1 MKAQP
6 LKCDDYSPPIP
17 AGLYKGHA
25 AQFPSVT
32 EAMKTVHRRGS
43 HFPAEDGY
51 SEYYEFH
58 FANRK
63 YFAYP
68 TPAGVEVNLIEGDDP
83 VTLHNAGIAYI
94 RCMEEDTGP
103 YWWIELRVWRGENDD
118 RYCTLSV
125 FNISDSSKSDKS
137 VPSGSIYYLW
147 QCFKRTGKEEYRP
160 YQYTQTMEWNEVIF
174 PDGRVYWP
182 GKRTTPDGP
191 IPWVLADEKR
201 SWLHH
206 PELIPKE
213 VRFDDDPMIKLLLT
227 GEEE

>member
-17 AGLYKGHA
+17 AGLYKGPA
-25 AQFPSVT
+25 AHFPSFV
-32 EAMKTVHRRGS
+32 EALQKVKSNGVYFPSKNRR
-43 HFPAEDGY
+43 
-51 SEYYEFH
+51 SEYYLLEMGG
-58 FANRK
+58 AG
-63 YFAYP
+63 YFVYFGP
-68 TPAGVEVNLIEGDDP
+68 DHLEYNLMHGNDP
-83 VTLHNAGIAYI
+83 ETRVHNHIAYLT
-94 RCMEEDTGP
+94 CKEQDTGP
-103 YWWIELRVWRGENDD
+103 YWWLELRAWRGENDD

-182 GKRTTPDGP
+182 GKRTSPDGP